1 MLYKEENYMA
11 IKTIERVTNE
21 VEGLVI
27 AEGILAVLFGIIALF
42 YPGET
47 LVILIALFGIFVLAW
62 GIINLVSSIV
72 SITHASTWWLRL
84 IFSVLIIGLGV
95 FLLRNPAVSFST
107 FILLVG
113 FTFIIR
119 GIVEFVSA
127 FFENSR
133 SLPKEMKSLAIIGG
147 IVGVIAG
154 LIVLAQPVA
163 SGVALVWI
171 IGLYAVLEGSLV
183 IATAIKIRSIRD
195 SLIS

>member
-1 MLYKEENYMA
+1 MA